1 MSDKKNDPHH
11 HGKEH
16 DQTPVDEK
24 PADCLETTVVKEHPA
39 AVNAP
44 EAEPLEDLKQKLD
57 AQSDSYLRLM
67 AEFDNFKK
75 RTSRDYERLI
85 ECANEKLIAEL
96 IEVRE
101 NFERAVKA
109 GDQCD
114 SVKTLMEGMKLIF
127 SKLDRVLANNGLEP
141 FGRAGDRFDPQFHDA
156 LMKIPD
162 EEVPEDHILEI
173 FEKGY
178 SLKKR
183 VIKHARVVV
192 SSGSKEATG
201 ASTKESKTEP

>member
-11 HGKEH
+11 HAKEH
-16 DQTPVDEK
+16 VPAPDECMKKTTGK
-24 PADCLETTVVKEHPA
+24 PEQPLAEGVTKAGPPAET
-39 AVNAP
+39 
-44 EAEPLEDLKQKLD
+44 LEDLKKKLE

-96 IEVRE
+96 IEVLE

-114 SVKTLMEGMKLIF
+114 SAKTLVDGMKLIF
-127 SKLDRVLANNGLEP
+127 SKFDCVLAKNGLEP
-141 FGRAGDRFDPQFHDA
+141 FGKAGDRFDPQFHDA
-156 LMKIPD
+156 LMKIPN
-162 EEVPEDHILEI
+162 EEFPEDHVIEI

-178 SLKKR
+178 TLKKR

-192 SSGSKEATG
+192 SSGRAASTG
-201 ASTKESKTEP
+201 AAEKNETSER

>member
-11 HGKEH
+11 HTQEHVPAPEESMKKTTGKPEP
-16 DQTPVDEK
+16 PVAESVTK
-24 PADCLETTVVKEHPA
+24 SGPPADT
-39 AVNAP
+39 
-44 EAEPLEDLKQKLD
+44 LEDLKNKLE

-75 RTSRDYERLI
+75 RTSRNYERLI

-114 SVKTLMEGMKLIF
+114 SAKTLVDGMKLIF
-127 SKLDRVLANNGLEP
+127 STLDCVLAKNGLEP
-141 FGRAGDRFDPQFHDA
+141 FGKAGDLFDPQFHDA
-156 LMKIPD
+156 LMKIPN
-162 EEVPEDHILEI
+162 EEVPEDHVIEI

-178 SLKKR
+178 TLKKR

-192 SSGSKEATG
+192 SSGRA
-201 ASTKESKTEP
+201 ASTDAAKKKENTEG